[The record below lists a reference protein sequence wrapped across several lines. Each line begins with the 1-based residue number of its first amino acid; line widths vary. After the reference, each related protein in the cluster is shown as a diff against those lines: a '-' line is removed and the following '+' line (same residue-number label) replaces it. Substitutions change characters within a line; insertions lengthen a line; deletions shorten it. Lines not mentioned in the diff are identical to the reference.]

1 MRRRLTRSTLTV
13 GVLVALAGCS
23 SYRYMRDSTAD
34 IERSRL
40 DYVENNP
47 GNKFNDDIASG
58 KVRKGMSRLQ
68 VRVTWGDPDLVA
80 PQGPGTETWSYEES
94 EPARG
99 TSLYQ
104 LHFDGELLAAIDI
117 ERAAVDLDNTEDP
130 VRSQRADDPG
140 TTRADSEGKPGQR

>member
-1 MRRRLTRSTLTV
+1 MRRRLIRSTLT
-13 GVLVALAGCS
+13 GCVLVALAGCS
-23 SYRYMRDSTAD
+23 SYRYMRDSSAD

-68 VRVTWGDPDLVA
+68 VRVTWGDPDQVA
-80 PQGPGTETWSYEES
+80 PQGPGTETWSYEET

-99 TSLYQ
+99 TSLYH
-104 LHFDGELLAAIDI
+104 LRFEGELLASIDI
-117 ERAAVDLDNTEDP
+117 DRAALDLDNTEDP
-130 VRSQRADDPG
+130 SRSQRDDGPG
-140 TTRADSEGKPGQR
+140 ATRADSEGKPGQR